1 MTRKDTTPPPLL
13 VAFPEEPTRITVSEA
28 RLAPSGAIGL
38 VVVTLSLASCAPYQ
52 AEIRSVYEAAD
63 KAQPAIE
70 AGYSCALDACAPGD
84 ADCIAR
90 VDASWEPVLVLW
102 DRLVAVRCAL
112 DPDEAPLL
120 CAQRV
125 APIMPI
131 PGEQ

>member
-1 MTRKDTTPPPLL
+1 VTRRDTTQPPLL
-13 VAFPEEPTRITVSEA
+13 VSFPEKPVMVAANEA
-28 RLAPSGAIGL
+28 RFTTSGAIGL
-38 VVVTLSLASCAPYQ
+38 FAVTLSLASCAPYQ

-84 ADCIAR
+84 AECIAR

-112 DPDEAPLL
+112 EPDAAPLL

-125 APIMPI
+125 QPIMPI